1 MVPATYRLSDGM
13 SEQVHARF
21 GQRPTGE
28 VLLLLVDSGM
38 DAITVDSPRR
48 FGTCSIYPDWIRRY
62 IMRMITPRG

>member
-48 FGTCSIYPDWIRRY
+48 FGRAQSIP
-62 IMRMITPRG
+62 TGFAATS

>member
-1 MVPATYRLSDGM
+1 M
-13 SEQVHARF
+13 SEQVHAWF

-48 FGTCSIYPDWIRRY
+48 FGRAQSIP
-62 IMRMITPRG
+62 TGFGATS